1 MTTDVILATPI
12 IPPAAGGASVYMSQV
27 MNILKTSDE
36 YNPICITEYREEDQY
51 TQYNEVPV
59 FHILGDKHEIRDPI
73 DYVENE
79 LNLRPDILHVHPH
92 TDGMDSIYRSLS
104 IDECG
109 FVYEVRSPE
118 PRAEHYGYGHH
129 KAYLT
134 INKEL
139 DQLVPVF
146 DQHVNSEA
154 IFRSPVAVNVDH
166 KSEPVSH
173 DLAMVR
179 CIFVGAIHEY
189 KGPRLA
195 IRAVDRIDNAE
206 LLIAGSGVG
215 AIEDEIEEHCDRAS
229 DCYYMGSL
237 DHSTVLAEIEKADI
251 LVAPFSIE
259 GEPRVIYEALKLG
272 TPVVA
277 TDAGNSEKMIRDKG
291 IITERSPDA
300 IEKGIRRMIN
310 RYALYTSRIDAR
322 PVEGHSAKQV
332 REGIFKAYE
341 YVLND

>member
-1 MTTDVILATPI
+1 MTTHVILATPI
-12 IPPAAGGASVYMSQV
+12 VPPDDGGASVYMSQV
-27 MNILKTSDE
+27 MDILGASDE
-36 YNPICITEYREEDQY
+36 YNPICITEYREEDQH
-51 TQYNEVPV
+51 TQYNGVPV

-79 LNLRPDILHVHPH
+79 LNIRPDILHVHPH
-92 TDGMDSIYRSLS
+92 TDGMGSIYRSLS

-118 PRAEHYGYGHH
+118 PRDEHYGYGHR

-134 INKEL
+134 INTEL
-139 DQLVPVF
+139 DRLVPDF
-146 DQHVNSEA
+146 DQHISSEA

-166 KSEPVSH
+166 KSQPVSH
-173 DLAMVR
+173 DSNKIR

-206 LLIAGSGVG
+206 LLIAGSGVR
-215 AIEDEIEEHCDRAS
+215 AIEQEVEEYCDDAS

-237 DHSTVLAEIEKADI
+237 DHSTVLAEIDKADI

-277 TDAGNSEKMIRDKG
+277 TDAGSIEKMVRDKG
-291 IITERSPDA
+291 IITDRSQDA
-300 IEKGIRRMIN
+300 IERGIRRMIN

-322 PVEGHSAKQV
+322 PIEGHSTDEV
-332 REGIFKAYE
+332 REGIFNAYE